1 MKRMGRKGERKM
13 EGGEN
18 QSSENAEKK
27 RISGEGGREREGR
40 QEEYM
45 RIHLQCGVGVCLF
58 CFSLRASSNT
68 PSYVCLV
75 L

>member
-27 RISGEGGREREGR
+27 RIRERKRGEAG
-40 QEEYM
+40 
-45 RIHLQCGVGVCLF
+45 GVNEDTSTVWCE
-58 CFSLRASSNT
+58 
-68 PSYVCLV
+68 
-75 L
+75 

>member
-27 RISGEGGREREGR
+27 RISGEGGRERGGR
-40 QEEYM
+40 QEE
-45 RIHLQCGVGVCLF
+45 
-58 CFSLRASSNT
+58 
-68 PSYVCLV
+68 
-75 L
+75 